1 MNAPIVIIGAG
12 QAGLQTAEALR
23 SEGHDGPVLML
34 GAEAHAPYHRPPLS
48 KAYLLGDYAQAQLTI
63 RSPQALEKKH
73 IEFRP
78 GVTVS
83 AIDRAAR
90 QLKLADG
97 SSLEYSGL
105 CLATGARARPLPVPG
120 GECANVL
127 PLRTLDDTQRIAA
140 ALPGVHQVV
149 VIGGGFIGLEFAAVA
164 RKLGKTVTVLEA
176 APRLMA
182 RAVTPALSDFYRDL
196 HRAHGVAI
204 ELDAQ
209 VAQLAEQDGRATA
222 VLTTDGRVFPAD
234 LVIVGIGILANGE
247 LAQAAG
253 LECERGAIVVD
264 ACARTNDA
272 AIVAAG
278 DCSVQRLADGSFLR
292 LESVQNAVEQGKSA
306 AAALLGRERPFTA
319 APWFWSDQYDVKLQM
334 TGLAAGVDRTVWRG
348 EIETHKFSAFHYRAG
363 RLIAVD
369 SINRPQDHLP
379 ARKLLDRSLTPTPEQ
394 AADIDFALE
403 RLLA

>member
-23 SEGHDGPVLML
+23 SEGHEGPVLML
-34 GAEAHAPYHRPPLS
+34 GDEAQAPYHRPPLS
-48 KAYLLGDYAQAQLTI
+48 KAYLLGEFAESQLTI
-63 RSPQALEKKH
+63 RSPQALEKKR

-78 GVTVS
+78 GVAVR
-83 AIDRAAR
+83 AIDRTAR
-90 QLKLADG
+90 RLQLADG
-97 SSLEYSGL
+97 SEIAYAGL
-105 CLATGARARPLPVPG
+105 CIATGARARDLPVPG
-120 GECANVL
+120 AQAPNVL
-127 PLRTLDDTQRIAA
+127 PLRTLADTRAVAA
-140 ALPGVHQVV
+140 ELETARTVV

-164 RKLGKTVTVLEA
+164 NKLGKTVTVLEA

-204 ELDAQ
+204 ELGAQ
-209 VAQLAEQDGRATA
+209 VERLAQHAGRVKA
-222 VLTTDGRVFPAD
+222 VLTTDGRAFAAD
-234 LVIVGIGILANGE
+234 LVIVGIGVLANGE

-264 ACARTNDA
+264 ACARTSDA

-278 DCSVQRLADGSFLR
+278 DCAVRRLPDGSLLR

-334 TGLAAGVDRTVWRG
+334 AGLAVDVDHTVLRG
-348 EIETHKFSAFHYRAG
+348 DVQARKFSAFHYRAG

-369 SINRPQDHLP
+369 SINRAQDHLP

-394 AADIDFALE
+394 AADLDFPLE